1 MRAKFIFKT
10 ILLLQAVCLFACS
23 SEPSIEPSISP
34 VISSTDTPELSP
46 SPSHV
51 VPSLA
56 VCGENVYSR
65 EDEEDILE
73 EYFEHVSLFD
83 WRTDK
88 NIAQDRNGNHL
99 LTTDQYLAVNY
110 ESTFPNHMRVCIQ
123 EFDETGKVV
132 FDNTINTPGQGT
144 WPLRPLEAGRYVIR
158 VIVKN
163 MVIDSLMLNVAE
175 SPSPT
180 QEAGADSER
189 PGVEITSLNEEWNR
203 YVNRTLGFAI
213 DIPKMMYRYPAEC
226 VWEHTGAGTQLILE
240 GGIVPVAVIEGSD
253 RVYITSETIIA
264 LSSSKED
271 PQDNTQHSYDVCEKK
286 ETTLDRLQKSENT
299 SFLWEIAFKSIETEE
314 DLEEL
319 VDSYYGPCFSVGE
332 IKSVEDEEYFT
343 VQVLGDQKPVEESTC
358 LLRGMYIFLYSP
370 DLNNAATWKTG
381 TMVHFSAS
389 GPNQEPYDGAMYDS
403 FQFIPRIQED

>member
-1 MRAKFIFKT
+1 MRTKFIFKV
-10 ILLLQAVCLFACS
+10 ILLLQAACVFACS
-23 SEPSIEPSISP
+23 SDPSLEPSPTPEIPP
-34 VISSTDTPELSP
+34 LDTPGLSP
-46 SPSHV
+46 SPTPE

-56 VCGENVYSR
+56 ACGENVYSR
-65 EDEEDILE
+65 EEEKDILE

-83 WRTDK
+83 WRTDEG
-88 NIAQDRNGNHL
+88 IAQDRNGNHL

-110 ESTFPNHMRVCIQ
+110 ESAFPNHMRVCIQ
-123 EFDETGKVV
+123 EFNKAGKVV
-132 FDNTINTPGQGT
+132 FDNTVNTAGQGT

-163 MVIDSLMLNVAE
+163 MVIESLMVNVAE
-175 SPSPT
+175 SPSPPL
-180 QEAGADSER
+180 EAGADSDK

-213 DIPKMMYRYPAEC
+213 DTPKMMYRYPAEC
-226 VWEHTGAGTQLILE
+226 AWEQTGAGTQLVLE
-240 GGIVPVAVIEGSD
+240 GGIVPVAVIQGSD
-253 RVYITSETIIA
+253 RVYITSKTIIA

-271 PQDNTQHSYDVCEKK
+271 PQDNTPHSYDICEKK
-286 ETTLDRLQKSENT
+286 ETTLDGLQKSENT
-299 SFLWEIAFKSIETEE
+299 SFLWEIAFKTVETEE

-319 VDSYYGPCFSVGE
+319 VDSYYGPCFSVGD
-332 IKSVEDEEYFT
+332 IKPVEDEEYFT

-381 TMVHFSAS
+381 TMVHFSAT
-389 GPNQEPYDGAMYDS
+389 GPNQDPYDGAMYNS